1 MVYKPNPNLLFD
13 AAQYGHIS
21 AIHKAYVVGTDMNSC
36 DTSGLTALHL
46 AAIYQTDAVA
56 QTLLNLGAS
65 HSVTTK
71 VKQTPLYYAARY
83 DNPDV
88 LHTLLDAGANINAQD
103 EIGNTA
109 LHVAVYMGN
118 TSIVQE
124 LLLRGASKLL
134 ENRDGH
140 TAEDFAATRGFAD
153 ITPFVA
159 LTAEE
164 QTQRVKWVAPA
175 APAPAAAA
183 APDPKMRHKGP
194 QWCKPAPDQPPTN
207 PDPLTKT
214 EYEFLESLPFY
225 FINFP
230 QVPAECAEFAPLEW
244 P

>member
-13 AAQYGHIS
+13 AAQYGQIS
-21 AIHKAYVVGTDMNSC
+21 NIHKAYVVGTDMNSC

-56 QTLLNLGAS
+56 QILLNLGAS
-65 HSVTTK
+65 HSVTTT

-83 DNPDV
+83 DNSDV
-88 LHTLLDAGANINAQD
+88 LHTLLDAGADINAQD

-118 TSIVQE
+118 TAIVQE

-140 TAEDFAATRGFAD
+140 TPEDFATSRRFHD

-159 LTAEE
+159 LTTEE
-164 QTQRVKWVAPA
+164 KAQRVKWVVPE
-175 APAPAAAA
+175 APAPAPATA
-183 APDPKMRHKGP
+183 KRHKGP
-194 QWCKPAPDQPPTN
+194 QWSKPAPDQPPTN
-207 PDPLTKT
+207 PDPLTKA
-214 EYEFLESLPFY
+214 ECEFLESLPIY
-225 FINFP
+225 FINLP
-230 QVPAECAEFAPLEW
+230 QAPTEYAESAPPEW
-244 P
+244 S

>member
-1 MVYKPNPNLLFD
+1 MVYKPNINLLLD
-13 AAQYGHIS
+13 GAQYGRIS
-21 AIHKAYVVGTDMNSC
+21 AIHKAYIVGTDMNSC

-88 LHTLLDAGANINAQD
+88 LHTLLDAGADINTQD
-103 EIGNTA
+103 EIGNTP

-118 TSIVQE
+118 TATVQE

-140 TAEDFAATRGFAD
+140 TPEDFATSRGFAD

-164 QTQRVKWVAPA
+164 KTRRVKWVVPTAPAA
-175 APAPAAAA
+175 APAPA
-183 APDPKMRHKGP
+183 PDPKKRHKGP
-194 QWCKPAPDQPPTN
+194 QWRKPAPDQPPTN
-207 PDPLTKT
+207 PDPLTKA
-214 EYEFLESLPFY
+214 ECEFLESLPIY
-225 FINFP
+225 FINLP
-230 QVPAECAEFAPLEW
+230 QAPTECVESVPPE
-244 P
+244 